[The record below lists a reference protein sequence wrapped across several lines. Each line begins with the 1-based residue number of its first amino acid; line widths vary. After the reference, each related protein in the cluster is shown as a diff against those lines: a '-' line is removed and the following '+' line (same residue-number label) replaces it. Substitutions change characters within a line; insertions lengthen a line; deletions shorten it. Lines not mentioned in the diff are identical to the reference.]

1 MEIKGYST
9 LFACPACERSKR
21 ELHPFQ
27 AIPSAKKWE
36 GKVELYT
43 EAEMYQRKQER
54 LEVIDRMRRGA
65 ARMPELETEEIGGP
79 F

>member
-9 LFACPACERSKR
+9 LFACPACDRSKR
-21 ELHPFQ
+21 DLHPYQ

-43 EAEMYQRKQER
+43 ESEMYQRKQDR
-54 LEVIDRMRRGA
+54 LSAIENLRRGA
-65 ARMPELETEEIGGP
+65 AKMPELNIDDVSDP